1 MKLSNA
7 QVGALASKIKKELKE
22 KYQDPIYAANA
33 AIRESDEYKNF
44 FELNEDCIM
53 LQAISDR
60 WNIRSYRTND
70 TMNEIRS
77 AYFETILKNIP
88 SFNTEA
94 IENEIHLATIDVQ
107 NIDELIE
114 KVAEK
119 FAV

>member
-44 FELNEDCIM
+44 TELNEDCVTIN
-53 LQAISDR
+53 AIADK
-60 WNIRSYRTND
+60 WDVQSYRIKDITNAIKN
-70 TMNEIRS
+70 T
-77 AYFETILKNIP
+77 YFESVIKNVP
-88 SFNTEA
+88 SFNSES
-94 IENEIHLATIDVQ
+94 IVDEIHLATIDVQ
-107 NIDELIE
+107 NIDELIK
-114 KVAEK
+114 KVADK

>member
-53 LQAISDR
+53 LQTISDK
-60 WNIRSYRTND
+60 WKVRSYRTND

-77 AYFETILKNIP
+77 AYFETILKDAP
-88 SFNTEA
+88 SFSTED

-107 NIDELIE
+107 NIDELIK
-114 KVAEK
+114 KVANK